1 MSDEK
6 DFEAAFKELSAAVDV
21 FAGPLERSPLALS
34 AVHVERED
42 GADYTLVSREVFEVL
57 EAKAAAWDEAH
68 RDVDAEA
75 AAEAD
80 FLGMLSKRKH

>member
-6 DFEAAFKELSAAVDV
+6 DFEAA
-21 FAGPLERSPLALS
+21 
-34 AVHVERED
+34 
-42 GADYTLVSREVFEVL
+42 
-57 EAKAAAWDEAH
+57 DEAH